1 MLSPHHRLSL
11 IVEVVIGLVDDT
23 APLPPDTLEHYSA
36 YFALYSFVFNQIE
49 VEIDMHGNGSPE
61 YQEQMF
67 QPNKG
72 DADRY
77 GKAKSLDDPMADW
90 NHQGPREDLEERKY
104 NKQINKQLHSF
115 EKHHTARNNTN
126 NTNNSNGDSC
136 SDTNSDRDR
145 DVEGMD
151 HNQKQL
157 MSMLTRT
164 WGCSNKVTQQLDD
177 AWHEKDPKFPVF
189 PYNNP
194 IWEEWQLMFSI
205 CKGNHIKYPAGI
217 SKWYCVYVYVYYVLC
232 MFSDVY
238 HLSLSISLYIFLSI
252 YR

>member
-1 MLSPHHRLSL
+1 LFAIISKIKSDKTGFAGIGKLQGAERTMIMSVASSYRELTLDYVGCEPICEEVPHFSMLSPHHRLSL

-164 WGCSNKVTQQLDD
+164 WG
-177 AWHEKDPKFPVF
+177 
-189 PYNNP
+189 
-194 IWEEWQLMFSI
+194 
-205 CKGNHIKYPAGI
+205 
-217 SKWYCVYVYVYYVLC
+217 
-232 MFSDVY
+232 
-238 HLSLSISLYIFLSI
+238 
-252 YR
+252 